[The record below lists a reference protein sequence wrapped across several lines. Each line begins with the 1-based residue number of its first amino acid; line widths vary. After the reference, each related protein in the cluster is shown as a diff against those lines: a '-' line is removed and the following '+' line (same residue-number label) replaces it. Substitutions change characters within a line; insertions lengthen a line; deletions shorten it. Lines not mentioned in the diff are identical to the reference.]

1 MCRLLFKKN
10 RFIFAQFEM
19 SARAKLHLINLGR
32 MSYGEAL
39 GVQKYFAR
47 IHLDALSEDN
57 SRVAKNVLL
66 IVEHNPVYT
75 IGLRTK
81 DYTIKDQC
89 RLKSLGAEFYKTN
102 RGGLITFHGIG
113 QLVAY
118 PVINLKHFML
128 GMRSHVRTLE
138 ELVIKTCQHFGI
150 EAVVTEDTGIWV
162 KNKKIC
168 ALGKLLHCNK
178 HVRIK
183 KSHMWA
189 E

>member
-1 MCRLLFKKN
+1 
-10 RFIFAQFEM
+10 M
-19 SARAKLHLINLGR
+19 SSTRTKLHLINLGR

-39 GVQKYFAR
+39 GIQKYFAR

-57 SRVAKNVLL
+57 IRVAKNILL

-81 DYTIKDQC
+81 DYTVKDQC
-89 RLKSLGAEFYKTN
+89 RLKSLGAEFYETN

-118 PVINLKHFML
+118 PVINLKHFKL
-128 GMRSHVRTLE
+128 GMRSYVRTLE
-138 ELVIKTCQHFGI
+138 EVVIKTCQHFGVK
-150 EAVVTEDTGIWV
+150 AGVTEDTGIWV

-168 ALGKLLHCNK
+168 ALGKSLGLNYYSIPVSEHGLAK
-178 HVRIK
+178 KIRHK
-183 KSHMWA
+183 KSC